1 MWAMG
6 YVGIFL
12 MAGAMGVA
20 AYLFAYLVARLMES
34 ALQSRPELR
43 QAEEVLPRRSL
54 LEAKFDNRRG
64 ERKARLTQLQSE
76 IAELRRRRFIQD
88 KLLADARR
96 EAQAPVRVIGA
107 EGRALLRFRAW
118 MVNRQVQA
126 AAAERKYHPLLDMEW
141 ASPQIVEVWADNLT
155 DARRELQRFF
165 PMPLGFSV
173 LNINIALPAELLDA
187 DAAANG

>member
-1 MWAMG
+1 MG

-12 MAGAMGVA
+12 TAGVIGVA
-20 AYLFAYLVARLMES
+20 AYIFAYLVARLMES
-34 ALQSRPELR
+34 SVQSRPELR

-54 LEAKFDNRRG
+54 LEAKFDNRRS

-88 KLLADARR
+88 KLLADAKR

-126 AAAERKYHPLLDMEW
+126 AAAERKHHPLLDTEW

-155 DARRELQRFF
+155 DAKRELQRFF
-165 PMPLGFSV
+165 PMPLGFAV
-173 LNINIALPAELLDA
+173 LNINIALSPELVAA